1 MEVAMT
7 NAVRRWAA
15 GVGLAG
21 GALVAVG
28 MTAPTAC
35 ADTADELLGQAGADL
50 TQAASVLDSAP
61 TASLAPEGA
70 GVEFLS
76 GQQNA
81 FDPAL
86 QNFLT
91 HAEPL
96 QADLPAADQTSP
108 LLVDADQTLLQA
120 YDGLLSVDQAF
131 VAADQ
136 AGDYSSTAS
145 GSALE
150 AGMQVINEGLPAA
163 FAVIPAEL
171 DVLGTEVF
179 AQLAADIGLSL

>member
-1 MEVAMT
+1 MT

-21 GALVAVG
+21 GAVVAA
-28 MTAPTAC
+28 MIAPTAC

-50 TQAASVLDSAP
+50 TQAASVLASAP
-61 TASLAPEGA
+61 TASLDPS
-70 GVEFLS
+70 GVNFLS
-76 GQQNA
+76 ENQG
-81 FDPAL
+81 FLDPTLPIFVAH
-86 QNFLT
+86 T
-91 HAEPL
+91 ESL

-108 LLVDADQTLLQA
+108 LLVGADQTLLQS

-136 AGDYSSTAS
+136 AGDFSSTAS

-150 AGMQVINEGLPAA
+150 AGTQVLNEESGVLSAIVLA
-163 FAVIPAEL
+163 QL
-171 DVLGTEVF
+171 DVLFTDDF
-179 AQLAADIGLSL
+179 ARLASDFGLSL